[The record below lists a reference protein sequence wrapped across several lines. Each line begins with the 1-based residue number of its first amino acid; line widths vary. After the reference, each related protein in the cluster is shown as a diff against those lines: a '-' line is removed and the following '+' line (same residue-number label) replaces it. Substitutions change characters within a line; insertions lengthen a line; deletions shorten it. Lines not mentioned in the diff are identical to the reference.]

1 MSRRDEKKSVS
12 RNLQGISRKKD
23 QRINAPLISLKTIL
37 LIFTA
42 MVGLVVAISFIIYY
56 LPNRVWTVIS
66 LTGVFLVG
74 SAAALT
80 IVFTIMQRYLYGK
93 PIQIIADAARQVSEG
108 DFTVRIE
115 PIRKDGKKNE
125 IEVLIEDFNRMVQQ
139 LESTEI
145 LKSDFISNVSHEIK
159 APLSVIQSYSTALK
173 DPTLTEEQQRQYAD
187 IIIQSTRDMS
197 EMISNILK
205 LNKLEHQEIVP
216 ISALY
221 PVGEQIRRCALHFM
235 NQWEEKEIEFYIDV
249 VDVMIPYD
257 DTLLEL
263 VWNNFISNAV
273 KFTPKGGKI
282 SLTSWR
288 EGNLLKVQIQDTG
301 IGMDEKTM
309 ENIFDKFYQGDL
321 SHSTKGNGLGLA
333 LAKRVLELVDGTVE
347 VRSEVDKG
355 STFVITLEM

>member
-1 MSRRDEKKSVS
+1 MNKRAEKRSVL
-12 RNLQGISRKKD
+12 RKLQSISRKKD
-23 QRINAPLISLKTIL
+23 ARINAPLISVKTIL
-37 LIFTA
+37 YIFAA
-42 MVGLVVAISFIIYY
+42 MVALVVAISFIIYY
-56 LPNRVWTVIS
+56 LPDRVWTVIS

-74 SAAALT
+74 TAAALT

-108 DFTVRIE
+108 DFAVRID

-173 DPTLTEEQQRQYAD
+173 DPSLTQAQQRQYAD
-187 IIIQSTRDMS
+187 IIIQATKDMS

-205 LNKLEHQEIVP
+205 LNKLEHQEITP
-216 ISALY
+216 ISTPY
-221 PVGEQIRRCALHFM
+221 PVGEQLRRCALHFM
-235 NQWEEKEIEFYIDV
+235 NQWEEKEIAFHIDV

-263 VWNNFISNAV
+263 VWNNLISNAV
-273 KFTPKGGKI
+273 KFTPQGGKI
-282 SLTSWR
+282 SLTSWI
-288 EGNLLKVQIQDTG
+288 EEDTLKVQIQDSG
-301 IGMDEKTM
+301 VGMDAKTM
-309 ENIFDKFYQGDL
+309 DNIFDKFYQGDL

-333 LAKRVLELVDGTVE
+333 LVKRVLELVNGKITV
-347 VRSEVDKG
+347 VSKLHQG
-355 STFVITLEM
+355 SIFVVSLKL